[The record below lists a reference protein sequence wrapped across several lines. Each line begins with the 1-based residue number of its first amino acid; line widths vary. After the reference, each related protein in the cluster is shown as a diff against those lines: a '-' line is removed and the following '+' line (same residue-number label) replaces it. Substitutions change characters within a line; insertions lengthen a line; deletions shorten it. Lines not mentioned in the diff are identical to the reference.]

1 MERENKCTV
10 NLQPVDV
17 RVSKNFVREESC
29 CNNDVCC
36 SYKLLYI
43 WAGLIDRLDL
53 IVYIASTELYI
64 SYVLRCLEINV
75 SAIPLAT
82 TPSILNTSYNLDRR
96 K

>member
-1 MERENKCTV
+1 VERENKCTV

-29 CNNDVCC
+29 CIIN
-36 SYKLLYI
+36 YYYI
-43 WAGLIDRLDL
+43 WVGLIDRLDL

-64 SYVLRCLEINV
+64 SYVLRCLETNV
-75 SAIPLAT
+75 STIPLAP